1 LAKIICGL
9 AAVYGTIEIIKTFFR
24 FGLIIMPMF
33 KNWEKNS
40 LAPDNQGLPKPQKNA
55 VLALAAL
62 AVFIVV
68 FWAWQMQSHIKA
80 PFDYGKT
87 TETDGTAEEEYNKLL
102 KNADTD
108 KDGLSDYDEI
118 YTYKTSPYLEDTDS
132 DGLSDKKEIDNGTN
146 PVCPEGKDC
155 AAAIDTS
162 AVATT
167 SAAVVSDNS
176 TTSTNTTVT
185 LNSSTINETILQNVL
200 DGKSDAATLRQF
212 LLSGGASQEELNL
225 ISDEDLL
232 KSYQETLKN
241 QNANTTNE

>member
-1 LAKIICGL
+1 
-9 AAVYGTIEIIKTFFR
+9 
-24 FGLIIMPMF
+24 MF

-108 KDGLSDYDEI
+108 NDGLSDYDEI

-167 SAAVVSDNS
+167 SA
-176 TTSTNTTVT
+176 TTV
-185 LNSSTINETILQNVL
+185 LNTGSASSEVNTVITIGSSTVSEAALQNIL
-200 DGKSDAATLRQF
+200 DGKGDAATLRQF
-212 LLSGGASQEELNL
+212 LLSGGASQEELDL

-232 KSYQETLKN
+232 KSYQETLES
-241 QNANTTNE
+241 QNANAASSQ

>member
-1 LAKIICGL
+1 M
-9 AAVYGTIEIIKTFFR
+9 

-33 KNWEKNS
+33 KNREKNWERNN
-40 LAPDNQGLPKPQKNA
+40 LASDNQGLPKPQKNA
-55 VLALAAL
+55 VIILAAL
-62 AVFIVV
+62 AVFVVV
-68 FWAWQMQSHIKA
+68 FWAWQIQSHIKA
-80 PFDYGKT
+80 PFSYEKISDAS
-87 TETDGTAEEEYNKLL
+87 GTAEEEYNKLL

-118 YTYKTSPYLEDTDS
+118 YTYETSPYLEDTDS
-132 DGLSDKKEIDNGTN
+132 DGLSDQKEVDTGTN

-167 SAAVVSDNS
+167 SAAVSNDNS
-176 TTSTNTTVT
+176 TTGAGTSAVLDSSAISETV
-185 LNSSTINETILQNVL
+185 LQNVL
-200 DGKSDAATLRQF
+200 DGKGDAATLRQF

-225 ISDEDLL
+225 ISDEELL

-241 QNANTTNE
+241 QSTATASE

>member
-1 LAKIICGL
+1 
-9 AAVYGTIEIIKTFFR
+9 
-24 FGLIIMPMF
+24 MF

-162 AVATT
+162 AATVLNT
-167 SAAVVSDNS
+167 GSASSEA
-176 TTSTNTTVT
+176 NTVIT
-185 LNSSTINETILQNVL
+185 LGSSTVSEAALQNIL
-200 DGKSDAATLRQF
+200 DGKGDAATLRQF

-232 KSYQETLKN
+232 KSNQETLES
-241 QNANTTNE
+241 QNANAASSQ

>member
-1 LAKIICGL
+1 
-9 AAVYGTIEIIKTFFR
+9 
-24 FGLIIMPMF
+24 MPMF

-167 SAAVVSDNS
+167 SA
-176 TTSTNTTVT
+176 TTV
-185 LNSSTINETILQNVL
+185 LNTGSASSEVNTVITIGSSTVSEAALQNIL
-200 DGKSDAATLRQF
+200 DGKGDAATLRQF
-212 LLSGGASQEELNL
+212 LLSGGASQEELDL

-232 KSYQETLKN
+232 KSYQETLES
-241 QNANTTNE
+241 QNANAASSQ